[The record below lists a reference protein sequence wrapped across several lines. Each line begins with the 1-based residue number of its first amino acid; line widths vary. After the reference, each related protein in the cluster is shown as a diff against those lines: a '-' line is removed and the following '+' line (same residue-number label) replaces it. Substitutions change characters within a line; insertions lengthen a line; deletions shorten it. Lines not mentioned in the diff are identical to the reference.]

1 MPFTYIV
8 WRLVFKVY
16 SNVHVHLMSRV
27 LLDTHA
33 QSLATASYLHSDPV
47 FTTQPPKESAFC
59 LSGKDQS
66 LIHGSITQKTPQL
79 VRMVKRYWKT
89 RRDRGRKQ
97 SVQGPPPEAQIS
109 SSTKGETW
117 KQMMKKKAFFLCY
130 KHCKLLEN
138 NYKNSISGLLLGKGF
153 MGQTL

>member
-47 FTTQPPKESAFC
+47 FTTQPPKEKAFC

-79 VRMVKRYWKT
+79 VRMVKRYWKM

-97 SVQGPPPEAQIS
+97 SVQGPSPEAQIS

-117 KQMMKKKAFFLCY
+117 KQMMKKKAFFY
-130 KHCKLLEN
+130 AIN
-138 NYKNSISGLLLGKGF
+138 TANYQKTTINSISGLLLGKGF
-153 MGQTL
+153 MG